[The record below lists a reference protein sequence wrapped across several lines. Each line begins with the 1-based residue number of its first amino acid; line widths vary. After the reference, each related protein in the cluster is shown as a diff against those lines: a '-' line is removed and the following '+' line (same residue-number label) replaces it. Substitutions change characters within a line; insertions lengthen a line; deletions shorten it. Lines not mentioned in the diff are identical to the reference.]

1 MPNVVNLHV
10 GIYTQ
15 TAGVTTIHAVA
26 AKAPSLSKLLLTD
39 NSTNPATVTDLLMS
53 DYSFTSTAGTDNSRF
68 SITAQRVPTG
78 NLVETEA
85 DEPSISIVNCK
96 LSIVNML
103 PLTSVRIFDALGR
116 LVANKTLINNLL
128 EINLSTKGIYLV
140 QIETGE
146 KSWVKKVVY

>member
-1 MPNVVNLHV
+1 
-10 GIYTQ
+10 
-15 TAGVTTIHAVA
+15 
-26 AKAPSLSKLLLTD
+26 
-39 NSTNPATVTDLLMS
+39 MS

-96 LSIVNML
+96 LSIVYML